1 MGIEGSWAS
10 SDAARRT
17 MQANRSRDTSPE
29 LAVRSRVHAAGLRYL
44 VDRRLP
50 VPRVRRGDL
59 VFPRARV
66 AVFVDGCFW
75 HGCPQHHS
83 APRTNAGFW
92 STKVERNR
100 ERDRETDELLLE
112 AGWLSLRAW
121 EHEDPDEV
129 AARVIETVRS
139 RRTP

>member
-59 VFPRARV
+59 VFPGSRV

-112 AGWLSLRAW
+112 AGWLPLRAW